1 MMLQVISLKGV
12 KYEGDIK
19 SVNVKTTSGE
29 ITVLDH
35 HLPLITVLTKGQLV
49 VEDTNGKETV
59 IHTESGFLEVKE
71 GNQAVALI
79 S

>member
-1 MMLQVISLKGV
+1 MQLQIISLKGV
-12 KYEGDIK
+12 QYEGDVK
-19 SVNVKTTSGE
+19 SVNAKTASCE

-35 HLPLITVLTKGQLV
+35 HLPLITVLEKGQLV
-49 VEDTNGKETV
+49 VKDMSGKETV
-59 IHTESGFLEVKE
+59 IHTESGFLEVKD

>member
-1 MMLQVISLKGV
+1 MQLQVISLKGV
-12 KYEGDIK
+12 QYEGDIK

-49 VEDTNGKETV
+49 VEDTNGKEIV

>member
-1 MMLQVISLKGV
+1 MQFQAISLKGMQ
-12 KYEGDIK
+12 YEGDVK

-35 HLPLITVLTKGQLV
+35 HLPLITVLAKGQLV
-49 VEDTNGKETV
+49 VKDTTGKETV
-59 IHTESGFLEVKE
+59 IHAESGFLEVKE
-71 GNQAVALI
+71 GNSAVALI

>member
-1 MMLQVISLKGV
+1 MQLQIISLKGV
-12 KYEGDIK
+12 QYEGDVK
-19 SVNVKTTSGE
+19 SVNAKTASGE

-35 HLPLITVLTKGQLV
+35 HLPLITVLEKGQLV
-49 VEDTNGKETV
+49 VKDTSGKETV

-71 GNQAVALI
+71 GNQAIALI

>member
-1 MMLQVISLKGV
+1 MQLQVISLKGV
-12 KYEGDIK
+12 QYEGDIK

-35 HLPLITVLTKGQLV
+35 HLPLITVRAKGQLV
-49 VEDTNGKETV
+49 VTDASGKETV
-59 IHTESGFLEVKE
+59 IHTESGFLEVKD

>member
-12 KYEGDIK
+12 QYEGDIK

>member
-1 MMLQVISLKGV
+1 MQLQVISLKGV
-12 KYEGDIK
+12 QYEGDIK

>member
-1 MMLQVISLKGV
+1 MKVDIISLKGV
-12 KYEGDIK
+12 QYSGDVK
-19 SVNVKTTSGE
+19 SINAKTSSGE

-35 HLPLITVLTKGQLV
+35 HLPLITVLEKGQLV
-49 VEDTNGKETV
+49 VKDMNNKETV

-71 GNQAVALI
+71 GNSAVALI

>member
-1 MMLQVISLKGV
+1 MLQVISLKGV
-12 KYEGDIK
+12 QYEGDIK

-59 IHTESGFLEVKE
+59 IHTESGFLEVKD

>member
-1 MMLQVISLKGV
+1 MQLQIISLKGV
-12 KYEGDIK
+12 QYEGDIK
-19 SVNVKTTSGE
+19 SVNAKTTSGE

-49 VEDTNGKETV
+49 VRDMSNKETV
-59 IHTESGFLEVKE
+59 IHTESGFLEVKDD
-71 GNQAVALI
+71 NQAVALI

>member
-1 MMLQVISLKGV
+1 MMLQVITLKGIQ
-12 KYEGDIK
+12 YEGDIK

-35 HLPLITVLTKGQLV
+35 HLPLITVLAKGQLV
-49 VEDTNGKETV
+49 VTDASGKETV
-59 IHTESGFLEVKE
+59 IHTESGFLEVKD

>member
-1 MMLQVISLKGV
+1 MKLEVISLKGTQYSG
-12 KYEGDIK
+12 KIR
-19 SVNVKTTSGE
+19 SVNMKTTSGE

-49 VEDTNGKETV
+49 VKDMSNKETV
-59 IHTESGFLEVKE
+59 IHTELGFLEVKD

>member
-12 KYEGDIK
+12 QYEGDIK

-29 ITVLDH
+29 
-35 HLPLITVLTKGQLV
+35 ITVLTKGQLV

>member
-1 MMLQVISLKGV
+1 MKVDIISLKGTQYSGDV
-12 KYEGDIK
+12 KSI
-19 SVNVKTTSGE
+19 NAKTSSGE

-35 HLPLITVLTKGQLV
+35 HLPLITVLSKGQLV
-49 VEDTNGKETV
+49 VRDMSNKETV
-59 IHTESGFLEVKE
+59 IHTESGFLEVKN